1 MPLTRTAL
9 VIAANLAILTYNI
22 GVLIYMLPI
31 PSRRIKR
38 LAPKLIEDGIYSAIL
53 VTSFATM
60 LYISDLIASMSTV
73 TLADIA
79 DWLNDVLQ
87 SFLSQYLA
95 GKMLAALAAMV
106 PGAGAAAAI
115 AILPWSIVI
124 FGILSS
130 TGLVLALIYIV
141 SGLKAELTALG
152 IALYALPFRIGRNAG
167 ASLIAFAIIGNIALH
182 FLPHWMIF
190 ILNGS
195 SESWG
200 AMLNGTYA
208 GSEPGTGY
216 YAVWGLVS
224 DSGSSF
230 PHYGV
235 VVFKGPINASYP
247 ILGDGSYY
255 ATQPPLVPGTY
266 SIELEYAGVRITPSN
281 PSVTVPDDLSLTYDY
296 SDVPYRLDISLP
308 SKMRFIDPQG
318 VIYSNCGLNSFNEH
332 KSRDGSNDVYTIS
345 FTGDCGGYSAVK
357 IVVTMPD
364 ECMLTKVESDKIT
377 SSKIIDYIYIP
388 WRGVPISY
396 YRVRFSVYNSPF
408 NVIVQYQCPAG
419 LGPRKPELPGAQSSG
434 GLDIEASMPTDII
447 VFGLAYT
454 TSIYAYLA
462 IMSMLVAGFA
472 SFLGAYAPRVV
483 FRG

>member
-1 MPLTRTAL
+1 MPLTQTAL
-9 VIAANLAILTYNI
+9 VVAANLAILTYNI
-22 GVLIYMLPI
+22 GVLVYMLPI

-60 LYISDLIASMSTV
+60 LYISDLIASMSTL
-73 TLADIA
+73 TLADVA
-79 DWLNDVLQ
+79 DWLNGVLQ

-95 GKMLAALAAMV
+95 GKLLASLAAIV

-141 SGLKAELTALG
+141 SGLKAELAALG
-152 IALYALPFRIGRNAG
+152 IALYSLPFRIGRNAG
-167 ASLIAFAIIGNIALH
+167 ASLIAFVIVGNIALH
-182 FLPHWMIF
+182 FLPHWLIL

-200 AMLNGTYA
+200 AMLNGTYT

-224 DSGSSF
+224 DPGGSA

-247 ILGDGSYY
+247 VLGDGSYY
-255 ATQPPLVPGTY
+255 ATHPPLIPGTY
-266 SIELEYAGVRITPSN
+266 TIELEYAGVRITPSN
-281 PSVTVPDDLSLTYDY
+281 PSITVPDDLSLTYDY
-296 SDVPYRLDISLP
+296 SDVPYRLDISIP

-318 VIYSNCGLNSFNEH
+318 VLYSNCGLNGFSLH
-332 KSRDGSNDVYTIS
+332 KSSSEGYDVYTIS

-357 IVVTMPD
+357 IIITMPD
-364 ECMLTKVESDKIT
+364 ECMLINVNSDKIT
-377 SSKIIDYIYIP
+377 SSKIIDYSYIP

-408 NVIVQYQCPAG
+408 NVLLQYRCPAG
-419 LGPRKPELPGAQSSG
+419 LGPLRPEVPGAQSGG
-434 GLDIEASMPTDII
+434 GLDIGAAMPTDII

-454 TSIYAYLA
+454 TSVYAYLA
-462 IMSMLVAGFA
+462 IMSMLIAGFA